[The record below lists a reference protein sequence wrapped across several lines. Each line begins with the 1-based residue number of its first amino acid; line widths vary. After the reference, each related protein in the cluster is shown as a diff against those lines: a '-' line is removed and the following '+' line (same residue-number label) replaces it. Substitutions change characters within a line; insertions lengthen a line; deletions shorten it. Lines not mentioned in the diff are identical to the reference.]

1 LYNFRINKISAGYLR
16 SSAKTKSKAGIYYSK
31 AVSALDGKD
40 LRPLPLCERKAKLA
54 KLLARAPVGIVFNEH
69 TDEDGAVVFRHAC
82 EMGLEGIVSKR
93 LTAPHRSGPPRAPA
107 RHPTCGL
114 NAIARRSASLGPCLR
129 GVFLKAAKI

>member
-1 LYNFRINKISAGYLR
+1 LYNFRINKISAGYFR
-16 SSAKTKSKAGIYYSK
+16 SSAKTKSKAGIYYSR

-93 LTAPHRSGPPRAPA
+93 LTAPHWSGPSRAPA
-107 RHPTCGL
+107 RQTQLVDSTPLHAGQRPL
-114 NAIARRSASLGPCLR
+114 APVSAG
-129 GVFLKAAKI
+129 FF